1 MDRTEKA
8 LLKEITNKLNENRDS
23 RVSEHTIKLELHKEG
38 YFCLVVKKP
47 VVVWDKYQIYFQIQL
62 WYIINK

>member
-1 MDRTEKA
+1 
-8 LLKEITNKLNENRDS
+8 LKEITNKLNENRDS

-47 VVVWDKYQIYFQIQL
+47 VVVWDKYNWHDSVDHSIGV
-62 WYIINK
+62 